1 MGNGRHAS
9 DEEFEFN
16 FAYVKYGLIGVAIL
30 IVIVGV
36 VFGAYSL
43 LSKMKEEKVQET
55 SAKNEEVLPET
66 KYDVLGKIKIDKIN
80 VEQEILDS
88 TEEEALENGVIK
100 LYGDKLN
107 EPGNFCIAGHNEEN
121 IFQRLEEME
130 IEDEIEIID
139 ENEES
144 VKYIITEIASVE
156 PTDLSLLRTEPE
168 KTQITLITCEN
179 YSTQRL
185 IIKAEKME

>member
-1 MGNGRHAS
+1 MANGRHAS

-16 FAYVKYGLIGVAIL
+16 FVYVKYGGLVVVIL
-30 IVIVGV
+30 IVITAVIWGG
-36 VFGAYSL
+36 FSL
-43 LSKMKEEKVQET
+43 VQKWKESKVQET
-55 SAKNEEVLPET
+55 SAKEEVLPET
-66 KYDVLGKIKIDKIN
+66 KYAVLGKIKIDKID

-88 TEEEALENGVIK
+88 TEDEALEKGVIK

-107 EPGNFCIAGHNEEN
+107 EPGNFCIAGHNYET
-121 IFQRLEEME
+121 IFQRLEELEM
-130 IEDEIEIID
+130 EDEIEVID
-139 ENEES
+139 ENEETD
-144 VKYIITEIASVE
+144 KYKITEIASVE
-156 PTDLSLLRTEPE
+156 PTDLSLLKAEPE

>member
-16 FAYVKYGLIGVAIL
+16 FVYVKYGLIVAGVL
-30 IVIVGV
+30 IVITGMVWGG
-36 VFGAYSL
+36 FSL
-43 LSKMKEEKVQET
+43 VQKWKESKVQET
-55 SAKNEEVLPET
+55 SAKEDVLPET

-80 VEQEILDS
+80 VEQQIFDS
-88 TEEEALENGVIK
+88 TDEKALEEGVIK

-107 EPGNFCIAGHNEEN
+107 NLGNFCLAGHNYEN

-130 IEDEIEIID
+130 IGDEFEIID

-144 VKYIITEIASVE
+144 TKYKIMQIASVE
-156 PTDLSLLRTEPE
+156 PTDLNLLKTEPE